1 MVAAQDETEA
11 RQSFLA
17 QSAEASAFLG
27 LLSFPELLEERPIQ
41 MKVFRSLSSGNQA
54 IFRAAIELCLKAP
67 QLEEMPSIKRRF
79 DNAFVGYNPTKKQTI
94 LELAQENVEFLQDL
108 RVISLISD
116 ALRNEQLQELAVTIV
131 KQEQRLKENPAIIQ
145 ALMDLPGSP
154 IKVDTKLPS
163 FDIFTASVEPVF
175 RELGPEEK
183 SCIDC
188 HKSHPI
194 LRLRPVE
201 GGRADERIQEHYRNS
216 LRVLNLK
223 EPENSLL
230 LLKPTLPSPPP
241 GTVVHAG
248 DRTVHG
254 GDAHWGKDS
263 PSYQSLLDWIR
274 TAHE

>member
-17 QSAEASAFLG
+17 QSAEASTFLG
-27 LLSFPELLEERPIQ
+27 LLSFPQLLEERPIQ
-41 MKVFRSLSSGNQA
+41 MKVFRSLSSGNQT

-79 DNAFVGYNPTKKQTI
+79 DNAFVGYNPTKKQAI
-94 LELAQENVEFLQDL
+94 LELAQENEAFLQDL

-131 KQEQRLKENPAIIQ
+131 KQEQRLKENPAIAE
-145 ALMDLPGSP
+145 ALMNLPGSP
-154 IKVDTKLPS
+154 IEVDTKLPS
-163 FDIFTASVEPVF
+163 FDIFTENVEAIF
-175 RELGPEEK
+175 QKLGPEEK

-201 GGRADERIQEHYRNS
+201 GGRAGERIQEHYRNT
-216 LRVLNLK
+216 LRVLDLK

-230 LLKPTLPSPPP
+230 LLKPTLPAPPP
-241 GTVVHAG
+241 GTLIHTG
-248 DRTVHG
+248 DRTNHS
-254 GDAHWGKDS
+254 GDTHWGKGS
-263 PSYQSLLDWIR
+263 PSYQTLLDWIR
-274 TAHE
+274 TAQQ